1 MEILEL
7 ENIIAKIK
15 NSMDKLNSRMA
26 RQAPHTQLLNFS
38 RQLPSTQQMFKGPHI
53 QLDTLAHHPNC
64 ISTPMVTQHPEVT
77 QSWSRNPGLS
87 DSTTL
92 GALGLGRF
100 HMGSEGRRKT
110 L

>member
-1 MEILEL
+1 M
-7 ENIIAKIK
+7 NKPRRCPWTGK
-15 NSMDKLNSRMA
+15 GD
-26 RQAPHTQLLNFS
+26 QTGTPHPTSEPLQ
-38 RQLPSTQQMFKGPHI
+38 TATIHQQMLKGPHI

-64 ISTPMVTQHPEVT
+64 ISIPMVTQHPEVT